1 MTTTL
6 LIFGYLGILFYL
18 IIDIK
23 DFDKKTPGLNMKETI
38 NLYFS
43 LNAYLKI
50 ILAIIVVS
58 VLIVIA
64 TTTGGSFVIKYMT
77 ADFMDGDTPAELML
91 YAFLLGAFWSV
102 VVDKL
107 TNILSKANHEIKIN
121 G

>member
-1 MTTTL
+1 MTTL
-6 LIFGYLGILFYL
+6 LIFGYLGIVFYL
-18 IIDIK
+18 LLDIK
-23 DFDKKTPGLNMKETI
+23 DFDKKTPTLNMKETFK
-38 NLYFS
+38 LYFS

-50 ILAIIVVS
+50 AIAVIIVS

-77 ADFMDGDTPAELML
+77 ADFIDGDTPAELML

-107 TNILSKANHEIKIN
+107 TNLLSKDNHEIKV
-121 G
+121 